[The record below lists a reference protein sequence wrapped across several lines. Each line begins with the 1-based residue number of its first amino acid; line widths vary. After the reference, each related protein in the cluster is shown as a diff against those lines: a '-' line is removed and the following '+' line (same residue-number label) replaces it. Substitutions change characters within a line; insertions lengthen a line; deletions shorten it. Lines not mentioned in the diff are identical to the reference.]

1 LKQLCSAFGVT
12 YSCSVWDVV
21 SAREIISLDPKMIK
35 VPSAQNLNWNLLQI
49 LTREFGDEIHIPLGM
64 TSRNEEVLIVDFLV
78 KSGRIGDVVLYACTS
93 AYPAENK
100 DICLREIERL
110 KKTYGGIVHAIGFSG
125 HHLGIALDNVAM
137 AFGAEWIERHF
148 TLNRTWKGTDHA
160 ASLEPEDLRHLCRD
174 LRDLQQALKTKPE
187 DILDAERAQ
196 RAKLKM
202 LIND

>member
-1 LKQLCSAFGVT
+1 
-12 YSCSVWDVV
+12 
-21 SAREIISLDPKMIK
+21 MIK